1 MIWSNTRGI
10 KVSRCL
16 FTNGIL
22 MNKANA
28 ENSIKNGISEIFCS
42 LPAGTAKTFAK
53 INTKQNEKTFE
64 DILLNLKY
72 LCDLKKKKTEN
83 KLRLIMTH
91 VIHNQNAHELIEMA
105 RNDIEIGADVMRF
118 YLIRLD
124 ENIEFLKLNPEDMEK
139 IKSSLAKV
147 KEMAKG
153 RDIQL
158 LDTTDFQLENFEPE
172 SGSWSGNVFLEKGCT
187 LGWNFCLIPAS
198 GEVSFCCHLR
208 TVGYLSE
215 KGFKDIWN
223 SADYKRFRYQ
233 AKFLSENSK
242 AKFLNGT
249 SLFDEYCQHCDTHQ
263 VIRDVW
269 DQFKLYD
276 LEEFFTI

>member
-1 MIWSNTRGI
+1 
-10 KVSRCL
+10 
-16 FTNGIL
+16 
-22 MNKANA
+22 
-28 ENSIKNGISEIFCS
+28 
-42 LPAGTAKTFAK
+42 
-53 INTKQNEKTFE
+53 
-64 DILLNLKY
+64 
-72 LCDLKKKKTEN
+72 
-83 KLRLIMTH
+83 MTH
-91 VIHNQNAHELIEMA
+91 VIHNQNAHELGEMA

-124 ENIEFLKLNPEDMEK
+124 ENIEFLKLAPQDMEK
-139 IKSSLAKV
+139 IKTSLVQIKKMIKG
-147 KEMAKG
+147 KEIK
-153 RDIQL
+153 L
-158 LDTTDFQLENFEPE
+158 LDTTDFQLENFEE
-172 SGSWSGNVFLEKGCT
+172 NSGSWTGNVFLEKGCT

-208 TVGYLSE
+208 TVGYLAE

-242 AKFLNGT
+242 EKFLNGT

-276 LEEFFTI
+276 LEEFFNG